1 MSVFTTGVRVRST
14 RNARQTGT
22 VEAACSRPPGA
33 AADSG
38 PWYRIAWDE
47 VGDGPSEAC
56 DLEVIA

>member
-1 MSVFTTGVRVRST
+1 MSVFTAGVRVRST

-38 PWYRIAWDE
+38 PWYRIAWDGSDE
-47 VGDGPSEAC
+47 GYGAAC